1 MNVLYFRKWY
11 FFKEEVYICAVKRLT
26 VNSVHRTFS
35 LNSQYKYARKYF
47 RFLTMEQGNKALSIT
62 EIKKALSDSL
72 KLLRE
77 MKSLC
82 NRSLQEGDHE
92 KQMTCLKQCESLK
105 SRIEEETQIVV
116 NPSKKTAAVNKLLR
130 MERKKRWKLKSRR
143 LSRVKRSFY
152 RTMIMQRNK

>member
-1 MNVLYFRKWY
+1 
-11 FFKEEVYICAVKRLT
+11 
-26 VNSVHRTFS
+26 
-35 LNSQYKYARKYF
+35 
-47 RFLTMEQGNKALSIT
+47 MEQGNKALSIT